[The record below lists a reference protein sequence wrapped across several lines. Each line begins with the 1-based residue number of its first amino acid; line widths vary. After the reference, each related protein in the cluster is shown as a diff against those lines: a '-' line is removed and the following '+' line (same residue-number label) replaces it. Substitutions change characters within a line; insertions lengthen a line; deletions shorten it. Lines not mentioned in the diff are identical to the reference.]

1 MIGLSDSQLE
11 IIMSTAEPLAEG
23 KCQEFLER
31 VAEAVGAVVQVRG
44 QINDDD
50 VSIAVRL
57 ALRALI
63 TNSEVWKEWKR
74 NSLPTPRNGQDFD
87 APLVGSHR
95 ALTMWR
101 VWRLFPS
108 WSTKLPLFA
117 AGLDALGLRH
127 HRRKRKNIAAT

>member
-11 IIMSTAEPLAEG
+11 IITSTAEPLAEE

-50 VSIAVRL
+50 VSIAVQL

-74 NSLPTPRNGQDFD
+74 NSLPTPQNGQDFD
-87 APLVGSHR
+87 TPLEGR
-95 ALTMWR
+95 TER
-101 VWRLFPS
+101 
-108 WSTKLPLFA
+108 
-117 AGLDALGLRH
+117 
-127 HRRKRKNIAAT
+127 

>member
-50 VSIAVRL
+50 VSIAVQL

-74 NSLPTPRNGQDFD
+74 IRSLRPGTDRISTR
-87 APLVGSHR
+87 PL
-95 ALTMWR
+95 
-101 VWRLFPS
+101 
-108 WSTKLPLFA
+108 
-117 AGLDALGLRH
+117 LGRTV
-127 HRRKRKNIAAT
+127 R